1 VALSVGPGRTAPA
14 ALTCGAR
21 AGAVVAGGRG
31 GGTRMKN
38 WGGRSL

>member
-31 GGTRMKN
+31 GGL
-38 WGGRSL
+38 G

>member
-1 VALSVGPGRTAPA
+1 VALSVGPGRA

-31 GGTRMKN
+31 GD
-38 WGGRSL
+38 